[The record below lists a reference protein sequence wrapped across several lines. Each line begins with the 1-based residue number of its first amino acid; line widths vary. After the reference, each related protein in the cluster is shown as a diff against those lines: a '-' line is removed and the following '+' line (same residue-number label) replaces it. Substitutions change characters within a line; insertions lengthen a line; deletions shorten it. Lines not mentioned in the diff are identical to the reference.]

1 MNIRQMLMELLG
13 KGPMTRDQLCEAFG
27 YEKYQIQYA
36 QNYMRGQTLVH
47 YHRDI
52 EQYHS
57 RTTLYDNLKILK
69 DQGKVEKFSKGREK
83 GKIGRLP
90 IFWRLIT

>member
-1 MNIRQMLMELLG
+1 MLIEMLG
-13 KGPMTRDQLCEAFG
+13 NGPMTRDQLCEAFG
-27 YEKYQIQYA
+27 FEKYRVQSI

-69 DQGKVEKFSKGREK
+69 DQGKVEKFSKEREK